1 MIRQILAVSLLAVL
15 LSACDDKKKDTSG
28 AVTPADT
35 TKKLR
40 IAVIPKGTSHVF
52 WQSVH
57 AGANRAAR
65 ELGIAD
71 PVWNGPP
78 DEAQI
83 NDQINRVNNVQTAGV
98 DAIVLAPINYEAL
111 DKTIEAAFAKMPVV
125 IFDSGCKTEQ
135 YTAFVATDNFKG
147 GQLAGE
153 EMLRLLGPDGG
164 DVGMVKVQPGGE
176 STTQREN
183 GFIEAIKKNAK
194 VKLVFDQYGYSDRNK
209 SMQAASAALV
219 AHPDLKGFFGPNES
233 SAFGI
238 LKAIQEK
245 KLAGKIKFV
254 GFDSSRELAD
264 GLAKG
269 EIHAL
274 VLQDPIKMGYLS
286 VKAAYAALKKQPV
299 EKKQP
304 IEPTL
309 ITTANMN
316 QPAMHELLYPNLEKD
331 LK

>member
-1 MIRQILAVSLLAVL
+1 MLRQILIFSLATLLLA
-15 LSACDDKKKDTSG
+15 ACDDKSKNSG
-28 AVTPADT
+28 PGPTDT
-35 TKKLR
+35 TKKPR

-65 ELGIAD
+65 ELGIPD
-71 PVWNGPP
+71 PIWNGPP
-78 DEAQI
+78 DEAQV
-83 NDQINRVNNVQTAGV
+83 NDQINRVNSVQTAGC
-98 DAIVLAPINYEAL
+98 DAIVLAPIMFEAL
-111 DKTIEAAFAKMPVV
+111 DRTIEAAHAKMPVV
-125 IFDSGCKTEQ
+125 IFDSGCKTDQ
-135 YTAFVATDNFKG
+135 YTAYVATDNYKG

-153 EMLRLLGPDGG
+153 ELLRLLGPDGG
-164 DVGMVKVQPGGE
+164 EVGIVKVQPGGE

-183 GFIEAIKKNAK
+183 GFLDAIKKNPK
-194 VKLVFDQYGYSDRNK
+194 VKVVFDQYGYSDRNK
-209 SMQAASAALV
+209 SMQAASAGLV
-219 AHPDLKGFFGPNES
+219 ANPNLKGFFGPNES

-238 LKAIQEK
+238 LKALQEK

-254 GFDSSRELAD
+254 GFDSSKELAD
-264 GLAKG
+264 GLANG

-286 VKAAYAALKKQPV
+286 VKAAYAALQKQPV

-309 ITTANMN
+309 ITPANMN